1 MQVWNF
7 YFRLQLYIFF
17 YLNDVK
23 NCFCI
28 KLNNLFYDQNS
39 WDIKIYYVGK
49 IWRAIAMFSSNNA
62 ECSIFFH
69 SESNEFLQLFIWPF
83 YNLFFIF
90 AAKCNFYPETFQT
103 KLQEVLDFLISST
116 VIGTRKSVFFCVFAI
131 SRFYFYCLHLK
142 KCYVTF
148 WLNSLQ
154 LKNYYLLFKVKTF
167 FHVSIF

>member
-116 VIGTRKSVFFCVFAI
+116 VIGSQFFLAFLPFLLLAFEKML
-131 SRFYFYCLHLK
+131 RYFLIKLFTIEELLL
-142 KCYVTF
+142 TF
-148 WLNSLQ
+148 
-154 LKNYYLLFKVKTF
+154 
-167 FHVSIF
+167 